1 MSPIEEGIVRRK
13 LAVIIEA
20 LNALVPIKG
29 MTTEEYRDD
38 LYKRKAAERLM
49 QELIE
54 AAIDIN
60 THVIV
65 HTGNTPPDDYYESF
79 IRLGELK
86 VISKTLAEKL
96 APSAGLRNRLVHE
109 YDTLKDSIVLKAI
122 GTAEGLYPQ
131 YIKEIEG
138 YISKKD

>member
-1 MSPIEEGIVRRK
+1 MSPIEEGIIRRK
-13 LAVIIEA
+13 LAVIVQA
-20 LNALVPIKG
+20 LNALDPIKG
-29 MTTEEYRDD
+29 MTVEEYLGD

-65 HTGNTPPDDYYESF
+65 HTGNTPAEDYYEGF
-79 IRLGELK
+79 IKLGELG
-86 VISKTLAEKL
+86 VISKRLALKL

-109 YDTLKDSIVLKAI
+109 YDTLKDPIVLEAI
-122 GTAEGLYPQ
+122 GTAEELYPE

-138 YISKKD
+138 YISGRK